1 MSLYIASVM
10 SFFKPLIKYGM
21 KETRIEGLPILLE
34 ILERARHGRKPGL
47 ITISNH
53 ISTLDDPMVW
63 GIMPFSTYFDTS
75 KVRWTLG
82 AADILF
88 TNRYIAPLFQ
98 NGQVI
103 KTVRGDGIY
112 QPALDLAI
120 EKLDNSQWVH
130 VFPEGKVNQP
140 NVDRSV
146 FSRELLRFKWGISR
160 LVLESKHEPIILP
173 IWLTGFDQVM
183 PEGRPSPYNMIPR
196 LNQSLSI
203 KISPPI
209 NDLRSYSDQNTKR
222 HDDDDHLQKRKNCNN
237 HLKISEFRKRYQA
250 LQRRSQKPQDSINDH
265 QDYSSLK
272 DLDEA
277 KQIRIELAS
286 FLHSQLLAVRP
297 T

>member
-34 ILERARHGRKPGL
+34 ILERARHDRKPG
-47 ITISNH
+47 
-53 ISTLDDPMVW
+53 LDDPMVW

-140 NVDRSV
+140 NIDRSA
-146 FSRELLRFKWGISR
+146 FSDELLRFKWGISR
-160 LVLESKHEPIILP
+160 L
-173 IWLTGFDQVM
+173 VM

-203 KISPPI
+203 KLSPPI

-222 HDDDDHLQKRKNCNN
+222 HDHDDLQRRENCNN

-250 LQRRSQKPQDSINDH
+250 LQLRSEKPQDSINDH

>member
-1 MSLYIASVM
+1 MSFYIASVM
-10 SFFKPLIKYGM
+10 SVFKPLINYGM
-21 KETRIEGLPILLE
+21 KETRIDGLPILLD
-34 ILERARHGRKPGL
+34 ILERGRDRNRGL

-88 TNRYIAPLFQ
+88 TNRISW

-112 QPALDLAI
+112 QPAMDLAI

-130 VFPEGKVNQP
+130 IFPEGKVNQ
-140 NVDRSV
+140 
-146 FSRELLRFKWGISR
+146 SRLNKSSINPELLRFKWGVSR

-173 IWLTGFDQVM
+173 MWLKGFDHVM
-183 PEGRPSPYNMIPR
+183 PEGRPSPYNMMPR

-203 KISPPI
+203 KISHPI
-209 NDLRSYSDQNTKR
+209 NDQRSFSEDAKGGDNDK
-222 HDDDDHLQKRKNCNN
+222 HDMSNR
-237 HLKISEFRKRYQA
+237 LKIQDFRQRYQA
-250 LQRRSQKPQDSINDH
+250 LLSRTNSQDTIPRH
-265 QDYSSLK
+265 QDYDALK
-272 DLDEA
+272 DHQEA
-277 KQIRIELAS
+277 KQIRIDLAS
-286 FLHSQLLAVRP
+286 FLHSQLLAIQQ
-297 T
+297 